1 MRRVTHPDELK
12 VGDLV
17 ECPTID
23 DGWDFQQN
31 RYIGV
36 VTQKCGHKVDISGG
50 PQGTEVWDMFDLTKL
65 CED

>member
-17 ECPTID
+17 KCPALYFGD
-23 DGWDFQQN
+23 QLG
-31 RYIGV
+31 YIGV
-36 VTQKCGHKVDISGG
+36 ITHKCGHKVEVSGG
-50 PQGTEVWDMFDLTKL
+50 PQGTEVWDVFDLTEL